1 MADSYLVPHWD
12 RAALL
17 TIDTQKDLLSEAVHG
32 IPGTTE
38 IVPRAARVAAAFRAA
53 GLPIIHVVRLYE
65 RGGADADLARRALL
79 ESGVELVTPGSP
91 GSQLADGL
99 AAAGAPEL
107 DAEVLLRDRPQR
119 LADREYAVFKPRW
132 GAFYRT
138 SLEEV
143 LRGHAVDTL
152 VVVGCNFPNCPRA
165 TLVEAS
171 ERDYRLVAVTDAISR
186 VDDRALA
193 EVAGIGV
200 QLMRADEVVTALA
213 EVPASGEALRPTT
226 R

>member
-1 MADSYLVPHWD
+1 MTDPYLVPHWD

-17 TIDTQKDLLSEAVHG
+17 TIDTQRDFLSEAPYG

-53 GLPIIHVVRLYE
+53 GLPVIHVVRLYE
-65 RGGADADLARRALL
+65 RGGANADLVRRTLL
-79 ESGVELVTPGSP
+79 ESGVEQVAPGSP

-107 DAEVLLRDRPQR
+107 DPEALLAGRPQR
-119 LADREYAVFKPRW
+119 LADREYAIYKPRW

-138 SLEEV
+138 PLEEV
-143 LRGHAVDTL
+143 LREHGVDTL

-186 VDDRALA
+186 VDDRGLA

-200 QLMRADEVVTALA
+200 QLMRTDEVVAALSDL
-213 EVPASGEALRPTT
+213 PARGQALPAAR
-226 R
+226 

>member
-1 MADSYLVPHWD
+1 M
-12 RAALL
+12 
-17 TIDTQKDLLSEAVHG
+17 TIDTQRDFLSEAPYG

-38 IVPRAARVAAAFRAA
+38 ILPRAAQVAAAFRTA
-53 GLPIIHVVRLYE
+53 GLLTIHIVRLYE
-65 RGGADADLARRALL
+65 RGGGNADRARRALL
-79 ESGVELVTPGSP
+79 ESGVDLVAPGSP

-99 AAAGAPEL
+99 AGTKAPEL
-107 DAEVLLRDRPQR
+107 DPDVLLRGAPQR
-119 LADREYAVFKPRW
+119 LAEREYAIFKPRW
-132 GAFYRT
+132 GAFYQT
-138 SLEEV
+138 PLEEL
-143 LRGHAVDTL
+143 LRDHHVDTL

-165 TLVEAS
+165 TLVEGS

-200 QLMRADEVVTALA
+200 QLMGSDEVVAALGRRRGGRSG
-213 EVPASGEALRPTT
+213 ASDALDAALSVR

>member
-17 TIDTQKDLLSEAVHG
+17 TIDTQKDFLSEAAYG

-53 GLPIIHVVRLYE
+53 GLPVVHIVRLYE
-65 RGGADADLARRALL
+65 RGGGNADLARRALL
-79 ESGVELVTPGSP
+79 ESGVELVAPGSP

-99 AAAGAPEL
+99 AAAEAPEL
-107 DAEVLLRDRPQR
+107 DAELLLRGRPQR

-138 SLEEV
+138 PLEEV
-143 LRGHAVDTL
+143 LREHEVDTL

-200 QLMRADEVVTALA
+200 QLMRTDEVVAALA
-213 EVPASGEALRPTT
+213 DVPARGQALPSAAR
-226 R
+226 